1 MQKEQVKK
9 HQNLKSG
16 LKMINYLFALFFVI
30 GIIYSLITNN
40 YNISN
45 EMINA
50 SKSSIEL
57 ILSIIPVI
65 CLWLGIMNI
74 AKKSG
79 LLEKISKFISPVLK
93 LIFPEIPKNSICF
106 SYIGTNIIMNML
118 GLGNAAT
125 PFGLKAIKE
134 MQNLNDKKDTASRS
148 MITFLVLNTASVT
161 LIPTTII
168 SLRILYKSIS
178 PESIIPY
185 IIITSF
191 LSCLIG
197 LIIDRLFYV
206 VRKI

>member
-1 MQKEQVKK
+1 
-9 HQNLKSG
+9 
-16 LKMINYLFALFFVI
+16 MINYVFASFFII
-30 GIIYSLITNN
+30 GIIYSFLTNT
-40 YNISN
+40 NISN

-50 SKSSIEL
+50 SSSSLEL
-57 ILSIIPVI
+57 ILSIIPI
-65 CLWLGIMNI
+65 MCLWLGIMNI

-79 LLEKISKFISPVLK
+79 LLDKLSKFLTPILNI
-93 LIFPEIPKNSICF
+93 IFPEIPKNSPCF

-134 MQNLNDKKDTASRS
+134 MQKLNKQKDTATRS

-161 LIPTTII
+161 IMPTTII
-168 SLRILYKSIS
+168 SLRMMYGSIN

-185 IIITSF
+185 IIITST

-197 LIIDRLFYV
+197 LIIDRLFYL
-206 VRKI
+206 VRKV

>member
-1 MQKEQVKK
+1 
-9 HQNLKSG
+9 
-16 LKMINYLFALFFVI
+16 MINYLFASFFVV
-30 GIIYSLITNN
+30 GIIYSLITGN
-40 YNISN
+40 YNIGS
-45 EMINA
+45 EMLNA

-79 LLEKISKFISPVLK
+79 LLDKLSKTIAPILKI
-93 LIFPEIPKNSICF
+93 IFPEIPQDSICF

-134 MQNLNDKKDTASRS
+134 MQNINKNKDTATRS

-161 LIPTTII
+161 IMPTTII
-168 SLRILYKSIS
+168 SLRILHGSIS
-178 PESIIPY
+178 PEAIIPY
-185 IIITSF
+185 IIITSTI
-191 LSCLIG
+191 SCLIG
-197 LIIDRLFYV
+197 FIIDRLFYV
-206 VRKI
+206 VRKQW